1 MNDEELYQK
10 LVILLKLFKN
20 RPYHLAKYLID
31 NSAFNK
37 SFINKI
43 SKSTKLEELLENEE
57 ELNKFLPV
65 YFSNIT
71 QMEKFYESLL
81 EEIKDLQKTKSQKDI
96 VENLNSKLDEL
107 IKMEKFE
114 EAAKLRDY
122 MAKNSIK
129 RISKN

>member
-43 SKSTKLEELLENEE
+43 SKSTKLEELLENED

-81 EEIKDLQKTKSQKDI
+81 EEIKDLQKTKSKKDI
-96 VENLNSKLDEL
+96 VENLNAKLDEL

-122 MAKNSIK
+122 MLKNSIK
-129 RISKN
+129 RINKN